1 MAESRNLLLEIGTEE
16 IPARF
21 FATALPQLKANAEKA
36 LKEARLDYT
45 FADVF
50 GSPRRLVLYVKD
62 LAIMQRD
69 IEITAKGP
77 AKKIAY
83 DANGNPTIPAQKFAA
98 SQGVPVE
105 SLEIITDEKGG
116 EYICARRLEKGQS
129 VATVLPPLLA
139 SLVTSI
145 DWPKSMRWADRTI
158 RYARPIKWLLAIY
171 GDRKVPFD
179 VDGIE
184 TVQTTRGHRVLGPAE
199 PLKVDN
205 ADDYFVKVTN
215 QGYVMVDQ
223 NVRRN
228 VTWQQIQSEAKRVGG
243 FVRMDQELLEEINWL
258 IEQPSAFT
266 GGFDKAFLDVPPRV
280 LVTTM
285 KENQRYFPVYKSADS
300 EELLPYFIA
309 VRNGERDGMELV
321 IRGNEK
327 VLSARFA
334 DARFFWDEDRKQ
346 PLVSFNEKLKSVVFQ
361 EKLGTQ
367 FVRVARIAKLAA
379 GIAAAMDLSLAER
392 AQAVAAAE
400 VCKADLATKMV
411 FEFPE
416 VQGYMG
422 QQYLLREGAEP
433 AVATAVWEH
442 YLPRGAGDEVAN
454 SGPGIAVALADK
466 LDTLAGFFSIGMIP
480 TGSQDPFALRR
491 AAQGVIQTIIE
502 NGLRLDLRQ
511 LCGLALESYDLAD
524 QAGMKALADLLTFF
538 QARIKVQ
545 MESAHFR
552 YDVIEAVLAAGFG
565 DATEA
570 IARAEALNSML
581 GEDSFAAVTGAFKRI
596 ANLAA
601 KADEAGVKVGQVDV
615 ELFEQPQERELWGA
629 FVEVRPD
636 MRAALRSG
644 DYRGFYAMVPQLK
657 AAVDGFLDNVRVN
670 ADDERVKRNRYS
682 MLVAMAELISAPA
695 DLGRLAG

>member
-1 MAESRNLLLEIGTEE
+1 MAETRNLLLEIGTEE

-36 LKEARLDYT
+36 LKDARLDYT
-45 FADVF
+45 LADVF
-50 GSPRRLVLYVKD
+50 GSPRRLVLYIKD
-62 LAIMQRD
+62 LAMVQRD
-69 IEITAKGP
+69 VEITAKGP

-83 DANGNPTIPAQKFAA
+83 DANGNPTVPAQKFAA

-116 EYICARRLEKGQS
+116 EYLYARRMEQGQS
-129 VATVLPPLLA
+129 VAKVLPPLLA

-145 DWPKSMRWADRTI
+145 DWPKSMRWADRSI
-158 RYARPIKWLLAIY
+158 KYARPIKWILAVY

-179 VDGIE
+179 VDGIQ
-184 TVQTTRGHRVLGPAE
+184 TVQTTRGHRVLGPKE
-199 PLKVDN
+199 PIPVAN
-205 ADDYFVKVTN
+205 ADDYFVQVN
-215 QGYVMVDQ
+215 RIGYVMVDQ
-223 NVRRN
+223 NVRRD
-228 VTWQQIQSEAKRVGG
+228 VIWQQIQAEAKRIGG
-243 FVRMDQELLEEINWL
+243 FVRMDEGLLEEINWL
-258 IEQPSAFT
+258 VEQPSAFT

-285 KENQRYFPVYKSADS
+285 KENQRYFPVYKSEES
-300 EELLPYFIA
+300 EELLPHFIA

-334 DARFFWDEDRKQ
+334 DARFFWEEDRKQ
-346 PLVSFNEKLKSVVFQ
+346 PLAAFNEKLKSVVFQ

-367 FVRVARIAKLAA
+367 YARVQRITQLAT
-379 GIAAAMDLSLAER
+379 GIAAALELPQAER
-392 AQAVAAAE
+392 TQAVVAAGL
-400 VCKADLATKMV
+400 CKADLATKMV

-422 QQYLLREGAEP
+422 QQYLLREGLDP

-442 YLPRGAGDEVAN
+442 YLPRGAGDAVAK

-466 LDTLAGFFSIGMIP
+466 LDTLAGYFSIGMIP

-502 NGLRLDLRQ
+502 NKLRLNLRQ
-511 LCGLALESYDLAD
+511 LCGLALEGYNLAD
-524 QAGMKALADLLTFF
+524 EVGMKVLGDMLAFF

-545 MESAHFR
+545 MESANIR
-552 YDVIEAVLAAGFG
+552 YDVIDAVQAAGAT
-565 DATEA
+565 DATDA
-570 IARAEALNSML
+570 MARAEALNEML
-581 GEDSFAAVTGAFKRI
+581 GEESFAAVSAAFKRI

-601 KADEAGVKVGQVDV
+601 KADEAGVKVKEVDQ
-615 ELFEQPQERELWGA
+615 ELFEQEQEWALWGA
-629 FVEVRPD
+629 FVDIRPD
-636 MRAALRSG
+636 MKTKLRNG
-644 DYRGFYAMVPQLK
+644 DFKGFYALVPQLK

-670 ADDERVKRNRYS
+670 ADDEKVKTNRYS
-682 MLVAMAELISAPA
+682 MLVAMATLISTPA

>member
-1 MAESRNLLLEIGTEE
+1 MAETRNLVLEIGTEE

-21 FATALPQLKANAEKA
+21 FATALPQLRANAEKA

-45 FADVF
+45 LADVF
-50 GSPRRLVLYVKD
+50 GSPRRLALYVKD
-62 LAIMQRD
+62 LAMIQRD
-69 IEITAKGP
+69 VEITAKGP

-83 DANGNPTIPAQKFAA
+83 DANGNPTVPAQKFAA

-116 EYICARRLEKGQS
+116 EYLYARRMEQGQS
-129 VATVLPPLLA
+129 VAKVLPSLLA

-199 PLKVDN
+199 PIKVEN

-228 VTWQQIQSEAKRVGG
+228 VTWQQIQAEAKRVGG
-243 FVRMDQELLEEINWL
+243 FVRMDEDLLEEINWL
-258 IEQPSAFT
+258 VEQPSAFT

-285 KENQRYFPVYKSADS
+285 KENQRYFPVYKAEDS

-309 VRNGERDGMELV
+309 VRNGERDGMDLV

-367 FVRVARIAKLAA
+367 YARVARIAKLAR
-379 GIAAAMDLSLAER
+379 GIASALDLSAAEIV
-392 AQAVAAAE
+392 QAVQAAE

-422 QQYLLREGAEP
+422 QQYLLREGADP

-442 YLPRGAGDEVAN
+442 YLPRGAGDAVAKT
-454 SGPGIAVALADK
+454 GPGIAVAMADK

-502 NGLRLDLRQ
+502 NKLRVDLRQ
-511 LCGLALESYDLAD
+511 LCGFALEGYDLAD
-524 QAGMKALADLLTFF
+524 EGALKALHDLASFF

-545 MESAHFR
+545 MEAVGVR
-552 YDVIEAVLAAGFG
+552 YDVIDAVLTAGYT
-565 DATEA
+565 DATDA
-570 IARAEALNSML
+570 MARAEALNAML
-581 GEDSFAAVTGAFKRI
+581 GEESFAAVTGAFKRI

-601 KADEAGVKVGQVDV
+601 KADEAGVKVGEVDV
-615 ELFEQPQERELWGA
+615 ELFEQAQERELWGA

-636 MRAALRSG
+636 MKSALRNS
-644 DYRGFYAMVPQLK
+644 DFRGFYGQIPQLK

-670 ADDERVKRNRYS
+670 ADDEKVKTNRYS
-682 MLVAMAELISAPA
+682 MLVAMAALISAPA